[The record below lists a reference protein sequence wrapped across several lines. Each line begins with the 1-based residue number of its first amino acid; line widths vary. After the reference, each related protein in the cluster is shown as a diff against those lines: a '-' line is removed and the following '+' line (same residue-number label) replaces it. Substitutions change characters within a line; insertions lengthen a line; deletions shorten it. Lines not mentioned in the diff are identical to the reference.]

1 MGYFIKPIII
11 LAIILNVTACT
22 SKEIYTIDK
31 LTGNS
36 AQSIKEFN
44 LLQQLDADGIESVSY
59 IDEQTICISAY
70 KKGRNEESGYWELIL
85 AVYNFTRNDLNI
97 FYRGV
102 ESTDYLRNI
111 TTAEMANGD
120 ISVFNGA
127 TIFFLDKSGLKDSI
141 TLDERY
147 RRETTYSA
155 EKNALAMV
163 NPSSFDLC
171 LMEDGSSAPTVIY
184 EASRGVKTLGV
195 RVPYAPVFSPSG
207 EKILFQIGGETALS
221 LYEISCYDINSG
233 TIIFTLPIEQ
243 KSDVIECMWM
253 DNDTFI
259 TLEPAPDDASPSW
272 ITGYNSIGEPLYTF
286 PVDGPIM
293 QLRAADPARVNLLS
307 VLIYDGYDEQSDE
320 LLYSIA
326 TTDLISKKTKTI
338 YHSDTVVFS
347 HDLSPDGRKIVW
359 VEGTVIKEI
368 GPVVPKR
375 KSK

>member
-1 MGYFIKPIII
+1 MEYFIKPIII
-11 LAIILNVTACT
+11 LAIILNLTACT
-22 SKEIYTIDK
+22 SKGIYTIDK
-31 LTGNS
+31 LTENS
-36 AQSIKEFN
+36 AQSIRELN

-155 EKNALAMV
+155 KKNALAMV

-184 EASRGVKTLGV
+184 EASRDVKTLGV